1 MKKPTGIYKKV
12 GRRYVEIGEYDNE
25 MLDYVPI
32 GATLIIKQKGMTSR
46 CYNVDPDVVPM
57 MAAAKYCEDAVS
69 RKIMQATELRAN
81 YRMRQK
87 ELTPGQRRAWAR
99 LIKEFWEDARQLEWP
114 SAREAAEA
122 AGQALQEEAEKL
134 LANESIKAAY
144 EHFQLLCKLSAQN
157 TPAEP
162 A

>member
-1 MKKPTGIYKKV
+1 MRRTGIYKKV
-12 GRRYVEIGEYDNE
+12 GRRYVEIGEYDPE
-25 MLDYVPI
+25 CIDYVPN
-32 GATLIIKQKGMTSR
+32 GATLVVKHKSCTSR
-46 CYNVDPDVVPM
+46 YYNVDPDIAPM
-57 MAAAKYCEDAVS
+57 LAAAKYCEDAVS
-69 RKIMQATELRAN
+69 KKIMEATELRAN
-81 YRMRQK
+81 YKMRQK
-87 ELTPGQRRAWAR
+87 EMTPGQLQAWAN
-99 LIKEFWEDARQLEWP
+99 LIKEFGEDARQLEWP

-122 AGQALQEEAEKL
+122 AGVALQEEAQKL